1 MEEYEFFPDDLK
13 QQIPKLY
20 SQDGSKD
27 PTVYMKLFQPW
38 GSWSWYITEGED
50 QDGDYIMFGYVVG
63 FEREWGYSSLN
74 ELSAITGPF
83 GLKIERDI
91 HFSAKPAS
99 EISDIHSHYK
109 PKTEG
114 SKEQYCGKCDKQ
126 TLHEGGQC
134 VPCIEREE

>member
-1 MEEYEFFPDDLK
+1 MSDYTGLFPDDVKAQL
-13 QQIPKLY
+13 PKLY
-20 SQDGSKD
+20 SQEGNKD
-27 PTVYMKLFQPW
+27 PTVYVKFFCPW
-38 GSWSWYITEGED
+38 NQWTFYFTEGELQED
-50 QDGDYIMFGYVVG
+50 DFIFFGYVVG

-74 ELSAITGPF
+74 ELSSITGPM

-99 EISDIHSHYK
+99 QISDIHSHYK

-114 SKEQYCGKCDKQ
+114 PKEYCGKCDKQ

-134 VPCIEREE
+134 VPCIEQG

>member
-1 MEEYEFFPDDLK
+1 MSEDYVFFPPDLK
-13 QQIPKLY
+13 AKIPKLY
-20 SQDGSKD
+20 SQDGNKD

-38 GSWSWYITEGED
+38 GSWTWYITEGED
-50 QDGDYIMFGYVVG
+50 QDGDFIMFGYVVG

-74 ELSAITGPF
+74 ELSAINGPM

-99 EISDIHSHYK
+99 QISDIHSHYK
-109 PKTEG
+109 PKAEG
-114 SKEQYCGKCDKQ
+114 PKEYCGKCDKQ

-134 VPCIEREE
+134 VPCIEQG

>member
-1 MEEYEFFPDDLK
+1 VKFFC
-13 QQIPKLY
+13 
-20 SQDGSKD
+20 
-27 PTVYMKLFQPW
+27 PW
-38 GSWSWYITEGED
+38 NQWTFYFTEGEQQED
-50 QDGDYIMFGYVVG
+50 DFIFFGYVVG

-74 ELSAITGPF
+74 ELSSVTGPM

-109 PKTEG
+109 PKEK
-114 SKEQYCGKCDKQ
+114 SKEEYCGKCDKK